1 MSIPD
6 ASDPIVFFRAMCHVF
21 SFSLTRSSN
30 CPDPVEEL
38 SRQAYQ
44 SFADGVAGEAP
55 QANSLACHGGCAN
68 CCTIRVA
75 ATATEIL
82 NIARQIRRFPEEIS
96 SNIMRRIV
104 AADRATRRLDQQQR
118 MASSLICP
126 LIENNLCIVYSTRP
140 LACRGHA
147 SYDEEACRDALR
159 GGPSEVPISALHLNI
174 RSLVQN
180 ALQSALRDAGL
191 AWGNYELN
199 QALQIALCDE
209 TCEAAWMAGVDVF
222 APALITEV
230 SLEEMAETFDVIKA
244 MAG

>member
-1 MSIPD
+1 
-6 ASDPIVFFRAMCHVF
+6 
-21 SFSLTRSSN
+21 
-30 CPDPVEEL
+30 
-38 SRQAYQ
+38 
-44 SFADGVAGEAP
+44 
-55 QANSLACHGGCAN
+55 
-68 CCTIRVA
+68 
-75 ATATEIL
+75 
-82 NIARQIRRFPEEIS
+82 
-96 SNIMRRIV
+96 
-104 AADRATRRLDQQQR
+104 
-118 MASSLICP
+118 
-126 LIENNLCIVYSTRP
+126 
-140 LACRGHA
+140 
-147 SYDEEACRDALR
+147 
-159 GGPSEVPISALHLNI
+159 LHLNI